1 MDTPKE
7 FSLLIKPEN
16 ISEFLKS
23 CYALKPPE
31 LVISE
36 SKWKY
41 AVRSALKGKNI
52 LVVGP
57 TGSGKSLLA
66 QTIAKVINNNERF
79 FYFNL
84 GSTTDARC
92 SLIGNT
98 AFDKS
103 TGTVFNESLF
113 VKAIKTEGAII
124 LLDELSRAH
133 PDAANILMSVL
144 DDLQRYLRL
153 DEKSD
158 TETVKVAKGVSF
170 IATANV
176 GNEYTG
182 TRVMDRA
189 LLNRFSVKIEMT
201 PLDRDEEFEYIQRR
215 FNVTSDDNL
224 KLLGNVIDIA
234 AYTRNQISL
243 SDGKLTNF
251 LSTRDVVEMAE
262 LILDG
267 FTLEEIAESTIYPNF
282 SFDGGVES
290 ERLFVKQLVQKYL
303 TEKFN
308 DDELITDPL
317 DAEEPPPF

>member
-1 MDTPKE
+1 MDNTE
-7 FSLLIKPEN
+7 NIFIRPEN
-16 ISEFLKS
+16 VSEFLKT
-23 CYALKPPE
+23 CYDIKPDE
-31 LVISE
+31 LVISKT
-36 SKWKY
+36 KWKY
-41 AVRSALKGKNI
+41 AMRCALKGKNI
-52 LVVGP
+52 LVIGP

-66 QTIAKVINNNERF
+66 QTLAKVVNNGNNF
-79 FYFNL
+79 FSFNL

-98 AFDKS
+98 AFDKA

-113 VKAIKTEGAII
+113 VKAIKTENAII

-158 TETVKVAKGVSF
+158 TETVKVAKGVTF

-189 LLNRFSVKIEMT
+189 LLNRFSVKIEMI
-201 PLDRDEEFEYIQRR
+201 PLGRDEERELMIRR
-215 FNVTSDDNL
+215 FSVTKEEDL
-224 KLLGNVIDIA
+224 KLLENVIDIS
-234 AYTRNQISL
+234 AYTRKQMYL
-243 SDGKLTNF
+243 SDSKLTNF
-251 LSTRDVVEMAE
+251 LSTRDVVEMTE
-262 LILDG
+262 LIVDG

-282 SFDGGVES
+282 SDDGGVDS
-290 ERLFVKQLVQKYL
+290 ERLFVRQLVQKFL
-303 TEKFN
+303 IGEFDKNEIFN
-308 DDELITDPL
+308 DPM
-317 DAEEPPPF
+317 EEPQEEVPF